1 MPEDPLVYAKTDNI
15 KACVNLLKAVHFRDI
30 ATIFISKSGI
40 KVTVEDAKCVQGS
53 AFLQSEMFQ
62 EYRILQPITA
72 FKINLTVLLNCLS
85 IFGINNNNSLTSVIL
100 SYKEHGCTLDLLSLE
115 DSGVVAECN
124 IKTMDALEVLDFD
137 FANSQIISKV
147 ILKSDCMRETFS
159 ELDATSD
166 ILEVAIVPTTLP
178 QPRLRLTTYGFSGTT
193 HYDFPRD
200 SDPVEVF
207 ECSSTDP
214 YVTRYRLSLLRPS
227 TNRALALS
235 SRVSLRT
242 NDRGFLS
249 LQYMINS
256 GNSEAPA
263 SFVEFY
269 CVPDVEESD
278 DCAQRRS
285 DTMTEL
291 HCDSL

>member
-1 MPEDPLVYAKTDNI
+1 
-15 KACVNLLKAVHFRDI
+15 
-30 ATIFISKSGI
+30 
-40 KVTVEDAKCVQGS
+40 
-53 AFLQSEMFQ
+53 
-62 EYRILQPITA
+62 
-72 FKINLTVLLNCLS
+72 
-85 IFGINNNNSLTSVIL
+85 
-100 SYKEHGCTLDLLSLE
+100 
-115 DSGVVAECN
+115 
-124 IKTMDALEVLDFD
+124 MDALEVLDFD

-147 ILKSDCMRETFS
+147 ILKSDCMREAFS
-159 ELDATSD
+159 ELDVTSD
-166 ILEVAIVPTTLP
+166 ILEVAIVPPTLP

-235 SRVSLRT
+235 SRVSLRM

-256 GNSEAPA
+256 GNSEVPA

-269 CVPDVEESD
+269 VSCFFWSYNFKWRLLYFRKMLCSETIITAMDIKTHRKLPNLSNLLHIFKLGGPYISFCYRPLYFLLLHWICMLLLRHWSITAYWDKSNR
-278 DCAQRRS
+278 CLQRNRS
-285 DTMTEL
+285 K
-291 HCDSL
+291 